1 MEGRIEGRMENRRL
15 HGCLGAVVG
24 LALAL
29 LAAMLLGRVWNACDT
44 GVNSAANG
52 SFLLV
57 LFIPGLWAALLLG
70 RLAAGAVLGR
80 RRPVVHAL
88 ALVVVL
94 AVVFWCALSIFRG
107 GTTYDCPSG
116 VPRWWPGF
124 LPAPGL

>member
-1 MEGRIEGRMENRRL
+1 MENRRL

-44 GVNSAANG
+44 GVNSAANS

-57 LFIPGLWAALLLG
+57 LFIPGLWAVLLLG
-70 RLAAGAVLGR
+70 WLAAGAVLGR
-80 RRPVVHAL
+80 RPAVHAL

-94 AVVFWCALSIFRG
+94 VVVVWCALSLFWG
-107 GTTYDCPSG
+107 GTTHDCPSG
-116 VPRWWPGF
+116 VPRWWPDV
-124 LPAPGL
+124 LPAPGF